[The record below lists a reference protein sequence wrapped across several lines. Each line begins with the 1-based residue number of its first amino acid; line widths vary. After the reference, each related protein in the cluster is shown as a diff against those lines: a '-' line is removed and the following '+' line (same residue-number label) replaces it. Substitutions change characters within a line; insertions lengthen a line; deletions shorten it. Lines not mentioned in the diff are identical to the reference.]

1 MTTEPRHIGYGT
13 PMSECIA
20 LMPTTLN
27 DLPIGM
33 WQIVDDGRRGFGL
46 EGEALTDFVRRS
58 IYALIDA
65 GAKPVAGGNKPN
77 QWELQVQ
84 YGSNRWEIAQAV
96 IDEWL
101 RQGTP
106 TPEPWTGLWFGLPWS
121 YLPERRSS

>member
-1 MTTEPRHIGYGT
+1 
-13 PMSECIA
+13 MSESIA
-20 LMPTTLN
+20 HMPSSLN

-33 WQIVDDGRRGFGL
+33 WEIVNDGRQGFGL
-46 EGEALTDFVRRS
+46 EGAALVDYIRRC

-84 YGSNRWEIAQAV
+84 YGSNKREIAEAV
-96 IDEWL
+96 IQEWL
-101 RQGTP
+101 RQGAP

-121 YLPERRSS
+121 YLSDKIRR

>member
-1 MTTEPRHIGYGT
+1 MSREPRHIVFGR
-13 PMSECIA
+13 PMSEWIA
-20 LMPTTLN
+20 RSPGSLN
-27 DLPIGM
+27 DLPVGM
-33 WQIVDDGRRGFGL
+33 WEIVNDGRTGFGL

-96 IDEWL
+96 VDEWL
-101 RQGTP
+101 RQGAP
-106 TPEPWTGLWFGLPWS
+106 TPEPWTGLWFGLPWT
-121 YLPERRSS
+121 YLGR